1 MNKDNIEVSKATLN
15 RLPLYLKYLYQLDK
29 MGVKT
34 VSSTLIAGGLNL
46 NPVQV
51 RKDIAVA
58 SSVAGKPKTGYVTK
72 ELIVDLESFLG
83 YDNTHDAVL
92 VGVGGLG
99 SAFLGYNGFEHYG
112 LNIAAAFDVN
122 PQIVGSEVNG
132 KLVQHIDEL
141 EGVVKRYKIRLGI
154 ITVPSK
160 AAQEVA
166 NVMVKAGIKAI
177 WNFAPV
183 HLNIPSDIEIKTED
197 LAANL
202 ALLSMKINNID

>member
-166 NVMVKAGIKAI
+166 DVMVKAGIKAI

-183 HLNIPSDIEIKTED
+183 HLSIPSDIEIKTED

>member
-99 SAFLGYNGFEHYG
+99 SAFLGYKGFEHYG

-166 NVMVKAGIKAI
+166 DVMVKAGIKAI

>member
-141 EGVVKRYKIRLGI
+141 ESVVKRYKIRLGI

>member
-1 MNKDNIEVSKATLN
+1 MNKENIEVSKATLN

-29 MGVKT
+29 SGVKT

-99 SAFLGYNGFEHYG
+99 SAFLGYKGFEHYG

-122 PQIVGSEVNG
+122 PQVVGSEVNG

-141 EGVVKRYKIRLGI
+141 ESVVKRYKIRLGI

-166 NVMVKAGIKAI
+166 DVMVKAGIKAI

-183 HLNIPSDIEIKTED
+183 HLNIPNDIEIKTED

>member
-166 NVMVKAGIKAI
+166 DVMVKAGIKAI

-202 ALLSMKINNID
+202 ALLCMKINYID